1 MNQLIQDEQNLNT
14 GLRRILFIILD
25 LFNETAGFGNGF
37 VCHNSAYS
45 EYMYYAIDTIM
56 ICIKRFGLY

>member
-1 MNQLIQDEQNLNT
+1 MNQLIQDEPNLNT

-45 EYMYYAIDTIM
+45 EYMYYAIDTIN
-56 ICIKRFGLY
+56 